1 MDIAISVTLGLLFMV
16 ASLTATCLRMIYW
29 RSNGDTAGGP
39 LLLRLRGIFELI
51 YAGIYVLMM
60 FEMLPR
66 LWAYQ
71 VELPPRTVF
80 HVAIG
85 FVLGALLMLQLIA
98 SFARDLRAWQ
108 PALSAMVFINTVLL
122 CGLSVPFALHE
133 YGLARGQVGGSVY
146 SDESREA
153 LARALPMA
161 GLPEGARVGEL
172 TAVESLRRGRNVL
185 AQKCVVCHD
194 LKTVL
199 VQPRKPADWWRT
211 VKRMAEKP
219 TFSEPLGEAEQWE
232 VTAYL
237 IAIANDVSASDLA
250 QHEEHAERRATAI
263 AVATKRGSNF
273 GADRVLYEKICSE
286 CHPLADIEAHPPRS
300 AEDVAA
306 VIERMIV
313 DNGLVASKEEVELVY
328 GFMINL
334 YVDDVGAEKAQML
347 TGPHALVVPAHLT
360 EVKPAK
366 TMKRP
371 AKKK

>member
-16 ASLTATCLRMIYW
+16 ASLMATCLRMITW
-29 RSNGDTAGGP
+29 RSGGSVGGP
-39 LLLRLRGIFELI
+39 TLLRLRGIFEVI
-51 YAGIYVLMM
+51 YAAIYVLMM

-85 FVLGALLMLQLIA
+85 FVLGALLLLQLVA
-98 SFARDLRAWQ
+98 SASRDLRSWQ
-108 PALSAMVFINTVLL
+108 PVLSAMVFVNTVLL

-133 YGLARGQVGGSVY
+133 YGLARGKAGGSVY

-161 GLPEGARVGEL
+161 GLPEQ
-172 TAVESLRRGRNVL
+172 AVPAQLVTVDALRRGRNVL

-219 TFSEPLGEAEQWE
+219 TFSEPIVELEQWE
-232 VTAYL
+232 VAAYL
-237 IAIANDVSASDLA
+237 IAIATDLSASDLA
-250 QHEEHAERRATAI
+250 QHEETAERRATAI

-273 GADRVLYEKICSE
+273 GADRVLYEKVCSE
-286 CHPLADIEAHPPRS
+286 CHPLADIEANPPRS
-300 AEDVAA
+300 AEAVAE

-313 DNGLVASKEEVELVY
+313 ENGLVASKEEVELIY
-328 GFMINL
+328 SFMIGL
-334 YVDDVGAEKAQML
+334 YVDDGAKQSPML
-347 TGPHALVVPAHLT
+347 TGPHMPAIRIKTDAPVPKR
-360 EVKPAK
+360 KPAK
-366 TMKRP
+366 KP
-371 AKKK
+371 AR

>member
-1 MDIAISVTLGLLFMV
+1 MDIAISVTLGLLFLV
-16 ASLTATCLRMIYW
+16 ASLLATCLRMICW
-29 RSNGDTAGGP
+29 RSGGAAAGGA

-51 YAGIYVLMM
+51 YAAIYVLMM

-85 FVLGALLMLQLIA
+85 FVLGALLILQLIA
-98 SFARDLRAWQ
+98 SFARDLRGWQ
-108 PALSAMVFINTVLL
+108 PALSAMVFVNTLLL

-133 YGLARGQVGGSVY
+133 YGLARGQAGGSVY
-146 SDESREA
+146 SDASREA

-161 GLPEGARVGEL
+161 GMPEGAKVEQL
-172 TAVESLRRGRNVL
+172 TAVQSLRRGRSVL

-199 VQPRKPADWWRT
+199 VQPRRPADWWRT
-211 VKRMAEKP
+211 VARMAEKP
-219 TFSEPLGEAEQWE
+219 TFSEPLSEAEQWE

-237 IAIANDVSASDLA
+237 IAIANDVNASDLA
-250 QHEEHAERRATAI
+250 QHAETAERRVTAI

-273 GADRVLYEKICSE
+273 GADRVLYEKVCAE

-300 AEDVAA
+300 AEEVAA

-313 DNGLVASKEEVELVY
+313 DNGLVASKEEIELIY
-328 GFMINL
+328 GFMVNL
-334 YVDDVGAEKAQML
+334 YVDDAAAEKAPML
-347 TGPHALVVPAHLT
+347 TGPHAPVAPGRLS

-366 TMKRP
+366 VMKKP
-371 AKKK
+371 AKK

>member
-16 ASLTATCLRMIYW
+16 ASLAATCLRVFTW
-29 RSNGDTAGGP
+29 RSSDPKAGG
-39 LLLRLRGIFELI
+39 LHLIRLRQIFEVV
-51 YAGIYVLMM
+51 YAAIYVVMM

-85 FVLGALLMLQLIA
+85 FVLGALLLLQLLVGL
-98 SFARDLRAWQ
+98 ARELRAWM
-108 PALSAMVFINTVLL
+108 PVLSAMVFVNTVLL

-133 YGLARGQVGGSVY
+133 YGLARGQAGGSVY
-146 SDESREA
+146 SDESREV
-153 LARALPMA
+153 LARALPLA
-161 GLPEGARVGEL
+161 GLPEEARPDEL
-172 TAVESLRRGRNVL
+172 TSVESLRRGRNVL

-199 VQPRKPADWWRT
+199 VQPRKPADWWHT
-211 VKRMAEKP
+211 VARMAEKP
-219 TFSEPLGEAEQWE
+219 TFSEPLTQLEQWE

-237 IAIANDVSASDLA
+237 IAIANDVSASDIA
-250 QHEEHAERRATAI
+250 QHEETATRRATAI

-286 CHPLADIEAHPPRS
+286 CHPLADIEAHAPRS
-300 AEDVAA
+300 AEEVAA

-313 DNGLVASKEEVELVY
+313 ENGMIASKEEIELVY
-328 GFMINL
+328 GFMVGL
-334 YVDDVGAEKAQML
+334 YVADAGTAAPML
-347 TGPHALVVPAHLT
+347 TGPQAPASLGAAVPG
-360 EVKPAK
+360 P
-366 TMKRP
+366 KRV
-371 AKKK
+371 KKKQP